1 MIEKYNTEDIAEV
14 IEYEG
19 LEYAIRDYLTL
30 DNIEDEELKN
40 NAKECVR
47 LMKWIEN
54 RVGLN
59 N

>member
-1 MIEKYNTEDIAEV
+1 MEKYSNDNIAEI
-14 IEYEG
+14 IECEG
-19 LEYAIRDYLTL
+19 LECAIKDYLTL
-30 DNIEDEELKN
+30 DNIEDEEVKQN
-40 NAKECVR
+40 TKECVR